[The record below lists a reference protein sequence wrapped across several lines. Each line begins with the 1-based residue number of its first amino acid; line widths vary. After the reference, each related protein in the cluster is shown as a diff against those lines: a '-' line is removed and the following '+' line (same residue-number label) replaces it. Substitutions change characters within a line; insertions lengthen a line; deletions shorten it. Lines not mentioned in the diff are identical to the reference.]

1 MSHTAAG
8 HRAACHRDEAA
19 SPGPLS
25 LLPRP
30 QSAHPSLYTDLS
42 GHLSP
47 GYTEANRRSS
57 LSGPCHLSSSPSPQ
71 PPASPSAPGGHYTN
85 YLSPEYGAG
94 AEPHLV
100 PVHSEEDI
108 PGLSAVEAGDLEPEP
123 NSEMWQDIVRQLA
136 VS

>member
-1 MSHTAAG
+1 MTG
-8 HRAACHRDEAA
+8 
-19 SPGPLS
+19 G

-47 GYTEANRRSS
+47 GYSEVNRRSS
-57 LSGPCHLSSSPSPQ
+57 LSGPCHLTSPPSPQ
-71 PPASPSAPGGHYTN
+71 PPASPHYPH
-85 YLSPEYGAG
+85 YLSPGG
-94 AEPHLV
+94 GQGPGHLD
-100 PVHSEEDI
+100 PGHSEEDI
-108 PGLSAVEAGDLEPEP
+108 PGLGAVEAGDLEPEP

>member
-1 MSHTAAG
+1 MTT
-8 HRAACHRDEAA
+8 
-19 SPGPLS
+19 S

-47 GYTEANRRSS
+47 GYSEVNRRSS
-57 LSGPCHLSSSPSPQ
+57 LSGPCHLTSPASPQ
-71 PPASPSAPGGHYTN
+71 PPASPHYPH
-85 YLSPEYGAG
+85 YLSPGQG
-94 AEPHLV
+94 GHLD
-100 PVHSEEDI
+100 PGHSEEDI
-108 PGLSAVEAGDLEPEP
+108 PGLGAGDLEPEP